1 MLGDRQEGVLCQGNA
16 HCGQPRIHHRAGTGY
31 QEVGHMGPQ
40 VSKLD
45 KLDDLFQ
52 RSDPVGITC
61 SLVAAQAG
69 QGAGKS
75 VWVKELVAQDFSGG
89 PMAKTSN
96 SQCRRPSSIPGQGSK
111 SHMPQL
117 AACMPQ
123 QRPEAGHPWWLSG
136 NRICLPLQGTW
147 V

>member
-16 HCGQPRIHHRAGTGY
+16 HCGQSRIHHRAGTGY

-69 QGAGKS
+69 QGAGNLS
-75 VWVKELVAQDFSGG
+75 
-89 PMAKTSN
+89 
-96 SQCRRPSSIPGQGSK
+96 GSK
-111 SHMPQL
+111 S
-117 AACMPQ
+117 
-123 QRPEAGHPWWLSG
+123 WWLRTSLVV
-136 NRICLPLQGTW
+136 RWLRLQTLSAGGPVPSLVKEVNPTCHS
-147 V
+147 